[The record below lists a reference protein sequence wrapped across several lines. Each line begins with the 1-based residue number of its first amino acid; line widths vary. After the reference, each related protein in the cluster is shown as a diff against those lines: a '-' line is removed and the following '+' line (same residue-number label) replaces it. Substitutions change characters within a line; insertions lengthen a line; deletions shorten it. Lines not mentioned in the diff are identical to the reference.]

1 MSDIAKRTLLKI
13 KRNSEIY
20 DLFVKSNARN
30 VDCFDAEG
38 NKITLYKAL
47 VNIYNQFAENE
58 ADKKAQV
65 AELQKQID
73 FIVENSDAEA
83 IDSLKEVANWIK
95 EHEGEYKALADLTVG
110 LDGKTVAEYVTDAI
124 AASEAVT
131 NAKIAEVQSNLTTAK
146 NELQTSINTVNTTLT
161 ARIDSEVETLNNT
174 IEDNYNTLDSKI
186 DTTKEEMTAELKR
199 RVPDDEA
206 GNGSVLVTRNGVTSW
221 EDLIE
226 IVDEIDV
233 ATMKEGHL
241 YCVMLEDD
249 PIEANQDNI
258 LEAMA
263 ESDNIVL
270 TGNVTLPAGTIYD
283 GTIDA
288 QGYTITLEG

>member
-1 MSDIAKRTLLKI
+1 M
-13 KRNSEIY
+13 
-20 DLFVKSNARN
+20 
-30 VDCFDAEG
+30 
-38 NKITLYKAL
+38 
-47 VNIYNQFAENE
+47 
-58 ADKKAQV
+58 
-65 AELQKQID
+65 
-73 FIVENSDAEA
+73 
-83 IDSLKEVANWIK
+83 
-95 EHEGEYKALADLTVG
+95 
-110 LDGKTVAEYVTDAI
+110 
-124 AASEAVT
+124 
-131 NAKIAEVQSNLTTAK
+131 
-146 NELQTSINTVNTTLT
+146 
-161 ARIDSEVETLNNT
+161 
-174 IEDNYNTLDSKI
+174 
-186 DTTKEEMTAELKR
+186 
-199 RVPDDEA
+199 
-206 GNGSVLVTRNGVTSW
+206 TSW

-258 LEAMA
+258 IEAMA

>member
-1 MSDIAKRTLLKI
+1 MADIAKRTLLKI

-30 VDCFDAEG
+30 VDCFDADG
-38 NKITLYKAL
+38 NKVTLYKAL
-47 VNIYNQFAENE
+47 VDIYTRFADNE
-58 ADKKAQV
+58 ADEKAKV
-65 AELQKQID
+65 AELQSQINL
-73 FIVENSDAEA
+73 IIENTSTEA
-83 IDSLKEVANWIK
+83 IDSLREIGRWIEEHKE
-95 EHEGEYKALADLTVG
+95 EYQDLAALTVG
-110 LDGKTVAEYVTDAI
+110 LDGKTVATFVADAI
-124 AASEAVT
+124 AASEVVS
-131 NAKIAEVQSNLTTAK
+131 NASIAQVESDLATAQTT
-146 NELQTSINTVNTTLT
+146 LQTKINKVNTDLT
-161 ARIDSEVETLNNT
+161 ARIDSEVKTLNGT
-174 IEDNYNTLDSKI
+174 IESNYNTLDKKI
-186 DTTKEEMTAELKR
+186 DTTKTNLETEIEN
-199 RVPDDEA
+199 RVPTDSSNT
-206 GNGSVLVTRNGVTSW
+206 GKVLVTRAGETSW

-249 PIEANQDNI
+249 PVEANQNNI

-263 ESDNIVL
+263 ESNSIVL